1 MGGKAVS
8 FLAFAAFEM
17 KNKVL
22 IEMRESPHL
31 YLANADSTSAAK
43 GKKQKSFSPFSPKCH
58 IESERGDFPG
68 KEVKKMSKKL
78 QMTFVAE
85 DEKTSTVSLN
95 YPVAD
100 LKLSTVKTAAAD
112 MMPVFVNSDD
122 SPLSSLKEAK
132 YIETIET
139 PITD

>member
-1 MGGKAVS
+1 
-8 FLAFAAFEM
+8 
-17 KNKVL
+17 
-22 IEMRESPHL
+22 
-31 YLANADSTSAAK
+31 
-43 GKKQKSFSPFSPKCH
+43 
-58 IESERGDFPG
+58 
-68 KEVKKMSKKL
+68 MSKKL